1 MIDYLLFK
9 SCMSK
14 IYLNTPTVADS
25 FLMQLSI
32 LLILLYRIELSF
44 QGANRNTD
52 LSVRRC

>member
-14 IYLNTPTVADS
+14 ICLNTPTVVDS
-25 FLMQLSI
+25 FLMLLSI
-32 LLILLYRIELSF
+32 LLIVLYRIELSL